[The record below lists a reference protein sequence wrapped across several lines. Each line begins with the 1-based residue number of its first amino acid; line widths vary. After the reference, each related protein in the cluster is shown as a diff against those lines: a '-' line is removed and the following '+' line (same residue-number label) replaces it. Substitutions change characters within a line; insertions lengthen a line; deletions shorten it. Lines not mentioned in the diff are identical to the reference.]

1 MKNRQP
7 SSRGLGPYR
16 SLPKR
21 PLMRI
26 VLIVE
31 DLGEVPFATGLRV
44 LLNKVECAG
53 VIESVY
59 VY

>member
-7 SSRGLGPYR
+7 SSARLAHTEV
-16 SLPKR
+16 SPKR

-44 LLNKVECAG
+44 LLNK
-53 VIESVY
+53 
-59 VY
+59 